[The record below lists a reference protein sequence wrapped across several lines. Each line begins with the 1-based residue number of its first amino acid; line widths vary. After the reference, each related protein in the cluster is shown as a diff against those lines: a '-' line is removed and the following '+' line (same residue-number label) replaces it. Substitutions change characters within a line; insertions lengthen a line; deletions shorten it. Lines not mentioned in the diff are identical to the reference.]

1 MSGSGPP
8 WAVFLDRD
16 GTLVEDPGYL
26 SDPAAMRLLPGA
38 AEAVSGLSQ
47 AGALVVVV
55 TNQSGIARGLLTE
68 DQYRATERRLEEL
81 LELEGARVHAQY
93 HCPHL
98 PEISG
103 PCDCR
108 KPGTGLYLRAA
119 ERFGIALERSWW
131 VGDRMRDVIPARVL
145 GGRGILITNPGI
157 PAETTAEHQ
166 PVATAHDLP
175 AAVRIILDR

>member
-1 MSGSGPP
+1 
-8 WAVFLDRD
+8 
-16 GTLVEDPGYL
+16 
-26 SDPAAMRLLPGA
+26 MRLLPGA

-68 DQYRATERRLEEL
+68 VQYRATERRLEEL

-98 PEISG
+98 PEITG

-108 KPGTGLYLRAA
+108 KPGTALYRQAA
-119 ERFGIALERSWW
+119 ERFGLSLPDSWW
-131 VGDRMRDVIPARVL
+131 VGDRMRDVIPARVM
-145 GGRGILITNPGI
+145 GGRGILITNPGT
-157 PAETTAEHQ
+157 PAETPAEHQ

-175 AAVRIILDR
+175 RAVRIILNR